1 MSSSRLRFH
10 DLHFNE
16 TQHHDTSE
24 IERSV
29 SPCEMPASAPQL
41 RPRFS
46 GLTSVLQEELD
57 LRLASADNPSVVM
70 ELDLECNVRYVSK
83 NWTTLVGTNVRK
95 IINKPIQNIL
105 IGKSETDLR
114 VFNDAVDKMILD
126 NASYKVKFVTATN
139 SKNLYKQTEDAYED
153 AVIDNE
159 PFDDVRSLN
168 VEKQD
173 LRLDDPPIL
182 QLGESFQF
190 KGSDESIK
198 TSADLTSE
206 INLNALLNPCTE
218 EFPATILDLQHSPSA
233 SSTSSK
239 LSNDGDLI
247 ELEAQGILIHDTNT
261 KIPTHSIWTIRP
273 FVRIELDLNIPE
285 ALVDLLGFGLELF
298 EGYLLSLQEAGIIDE
313 ESVPEPKLILCRIC
327 ETSIPAWF
335 IERHNSLCLLEHKV
349 DEELQVCHDA
359 IADHRDHL
367 LRIAESLW
375 NEQLEGLSSM
385 SSGNS
390 SNSSLGSTSS
400 NSVHDYKGIQLPLMS
415 PEPSLGHAPLK
426 RASFSGIIGSRKF
439 PFGILQ
445 KLVDLCEE
453 GLSLNPAEKKEE
465 TGEFAF
471 SPNTFKTIETVLSW
485 QTLETSDP
493 AIRAMV
499 DDTKHLVNEKV
510 ENLTRLISIAQ
521 YTDRIKQEVDA
532 YVLEAV
538 QDTILKIREKTREQ
552 EVPEHKQRTL
562 LTSSRSRA
570 SSVSAPMLNSGG
582 FTKVDEKLPAFRPIS
597 PLKNP
602 LSPTLTPLQVP
613 GLKSPQPYRVR
624 SPNNPILSEGVS
636 SAPLKSITPKDILRD
651 IPDFNRSRSSILP
664 NTTLSAAARLPPRD
678 IADALNDLSM
688 SGKSLESSLSSPRRH
703 LSPLPYVEK
712 QTFSTLQRNTNV
724 NLRHDQSL
732 LLSPRYSLVSLDKND
747 LVLSPEMG
755 PMGIKKNTSSSS
767 LVLPQLAS
775 VPITG
780 QFQPHQTLNANQSSS
795 TQRGSFLSMKP
806 PLSPL
811 LVLLMPA
818 PKSVSTGIKDYEII
832 KAISKGAFGSVF
844 LAKRRLTGEY
854 VAIKCL
860 KKTDM
865 IVKNQVLN
873 VKSERAVMMKQS
885 DSPYVAQL
893 YCSFQTKDYLYLV
906 MEYLNGGDCA
916 ALLKML
922 GTLDE
927 KWTKRYIA
935 EIIVG
940 VDDLHK
946 RDIIHRDLKPDNI
959 LIDSK
964 GHLKLTDFGLSKMGV
979 IGRHTLRH
987 RKSSAS
993 EHAIEFFR
1001 KHNLSTGI
1009 GQSPLVTA
1017 GMIDS
1022 PDLGPHHKR
1031 TSSVTP
1037 FSLSPS
1043 TEMNRPPFLAH
1054 TTLSSLSSH
1063 ELTAPLAANKKR
1075 TRSHHFRNA
1084 STRSDSASSGLDL
1097 PNLKATIPRTSSE
1110 SSFAIIDDEFLVS
1123 PNQNEETI
1131 NSYALFDPTKE
1142 SESIKTF
1149 VGTPD
1154 YLAPETISGEEQG
1167 EYSDWWSLGCILF
1180 EFIYGYPPFHDETP
1194 DKVFQNILR
1203 GDISWPPLSEEEDM
1217 KICPPL
1223 AKDLIKKLLILD
1235 PQERLG
1241 FNGAEEIKEH
1251 PFFQDVEW
1259 DKLYVEETDSF
1270 VPVLDGPEST
1280 DYFDLRGADIS
1291 LFPKDESD
1299 DEQTETQSARDVYPG
1314 GNHAALQHNYQ
1325 SLPTTPVISKRERR
1339 GSKLGDPSEF
1349 GSFHFRNLNV
1359 LEKQNK
1365 DVINRLKSEHME
1377 HRNSMSS
1384 SSSEST
1390 PGGYTKSRGLSVS
1403 SNIVS
1408 LGSPFKRPVSPVT
1421 TFNQSPHK
1429 EKSFAHLQI
1438 RHERASS
1445 GGAMSGSSS
1454 VASVNSGTSCTIG
1467 GPMTGNEI
1475 RQRALVPS
1483 LSKQLFQ
1490 RNVGDAL
1497 SSPTSSDNEESSL
1510 ALSRVKQR
1518 RESMRKNSILGS
1530 GVSSTPTQL
1539 SQSNP
1544 PTDCYNELDVLYCE
1558 PIPIVRHSV
1567 AKIIE
1572 RCGCIVLAISDGDDL
1587 IRRAT
1592 SKVKFDLIFT
1602 ALRLPKVE
1610 AVDAVKLI
1618 KYTSGV
1624 NSQTPVIALT
1634 GFAKE
1639 ALELGAFDEVLE
1651 KPVDER
1657 MIRNII
1663 SKFSCDDTAVEW
1675 ESED

>member
-16 TQHHDTSE
+16 TQHHGSSE

-29 SPCEMPASAPQL
+29 SPCEMPTPASQL
-41 RPRFS
+41 RPQFS

-70 ELDLECNVRYVSK
+70 ELDLDCNVRYVSK
-83 NWTTLVGTNVRK
+83 NWSSLVGTNIRK

-114 VFNDAVDKMILD
+114 VFNDAVDKMIID

-139 SKNLYKQTEDAYED
+139 SKYLAKQIEDTYEQ
-153 AVIDNE
+153 AVIDSE
-159 PFDDVRSLN
+159 PS
-168 VEKQD
+168 EEIISATAETED
-173 LRLDDPPIL
+173 LRLHEPPVL
-182 QLGESFQF
+182 QLGDSCQF
-190 KGSDESIK
+190 KEPERSVEVKSDIK
-198 TSADLTSE
+198 
-206 INLNALLNPCTE
+206 
-218 EFPATILDLQHSPSA
+218 SPSSIPSDLFQEEYPVTGLETQA
-233 SSTSSK
+233 SPSTSSTSSK
-239 LSNDGDLI
+239 MSNDGEMI
-247 ELEAQGILIHDTNT
+247 ELEAQGILIHDTTT
-261 KIPTHSIWTIRP
+261 KVPTHSIWTIRP
-273 FVRIELDLNIPE
+273 FVRIELDLNIPD

-349 DEELQVCHDA
+349 DEELQLCHDA

-375 NEQLEGLSSM
+375 NEQLDSLSGM
-385 SSGNS
+385 PTGNS
-390 SNSSLGSTSS
+390 SNSSLGSGSS

-415 PEPSLGHAPLK
+415 PEPSLGSGLLK
-426 RASFSGIIGSRKF
+426 KPSFSGIRSSRKF

-445 KLVDLCEE
+445 RLVDHCEE
-453 GLSLNPAEKKEE
+453 ALSLNPAEKREE

-471 SPNTFKTIETVLSW
+471 SPNTFKTIETVLNW

-532 YVLEAV
+532 YVLVAV

-562 LTSSRSRA
+562 LTSNRSRA
-570 SSVSAPMLNSGG
+570 NSISAPALIASG
-582 FTKVDEKLPAFRPIS
+582 FAKLDEKLPAFRPIS
-597 PLKNP
+597 PLRNP
-602 LSPTLTPLQVP
+602 LSPTLTPLEVP

-624 SPNNPILSEGVS
+624 SPNNPILSESIGT
-636 SAPLKSITPKDILRD
+636 APLKSITPKDILRD

-664 NTTLSAAARLPPRD
+664 NTTLTAAARLPPRD
-678 IADALNDLSM
+678 IADALNDISI

-703 LSPLPYVEK
+703 LSPAPYVEK

-724 NLRHDQSL
+724 NLRQDQNL
-732 LLSPRYSLVSLDKND
+732 LLSPRYSLVSLEKND
-747 LVLSPEMG
+747 LILSPEIG
-755 PMGIKKNTSSSS
+755 PMGFKRNTSSSS

-775 VPITG
+775 IPLTSHL
-780 QFQPHQTLNANQSSS
+780 QPAALSQVANPANP
-795 TQRGSFLSMKP
+795 TQRSSFLSMKP

-818 PKSVSTGIKDYEII
+818 QKSVSTGIKDYEII

-927 KWTKRYIA
+927 KWTRRYIA

-1017 GMIDS
+1017 GLIDS
-1022 PDLGPHHKR
+1022 PDLGPYHKR

-1043 TEMNRPPFLAH
+1043 TEMSRPPFLAH

-1084 STRSDSASSGLDL
+1084 STRSDSASSGVDL
-1097 PNLKATIPRTSSE
+1097 PSLKATIPRTSSE

-1123 PNQNEETI
+1123 PNQNEEAI
-1131 NSYALFDPTKE
+1131 NSYALFDPNKE

-1154 YLAPETISGEEQG
+1154 YLAPETIAGEEQG

-1194 DKVFQNILR
+1194 DKVFQNILK
-1203 GDISWPPLSEEEDM
+1203 GDINWPPLTEEEDL
-1217 KICPPL
+1217 KICPPS
-1223 AKDLIKKLLILD
+1223 AKDLIQKLLVLE

-1241 FNGAEEIKEH
+1241 YNGADEIKEH
-1251 PFFQDVEW
+1251 LFFRDVEW

-1270 VPVLDGPEST
+1270 VPILDGPEST

-1291 LFPKDESD
+1291 QFPKDDSD
-1299 DEQTETQSARDVYPG
+1299 DEQTETQSARDASSG
-1314 GNHAALQHNYQ
+1314 GNYAALQHNYQ

-1429 EKSFAHLQI
+1429 EKSFAQLQI
-1438 RHERASS
+1438 KRESASS
-1445 GGAMSGSSS
+1445 AGAMSGSSS
-1454 VASVNSGTSCTIG
+1454 VASVNSGTSCTIS

-1490 RNVGDAL
+1490 RSVSDAL
-1497 SSPTSSDNEESSL
+1497 YSPTSSDNEESSL

-1530 GVSSTPTQL
+1530 GMSSTPTQL

-1624 NSQTPVIALT
+1624 NSQTPVIAIT

-1639 ALELGAFDEVLE
+1639 ASELGAFDDVLE
-1651 KPVDER
+1651 KPVDEK
-1657 MIRNII
+1657 MIRNVI